1 MARTVDNLTKM
12 FLGNAESNIRYLA
25 FAEKADK
32 EGHQG
37 VAKVFRAIAMAK
49 MVHAISHFK
58 ATNLID
64 TTIENLK
71 QASEE
76 EKYDYKS
83 AYPPMVQ
90 DAVKDDSLE
99 GRHSLEYGLS
109 IAPVII
115 KLIAKAM
122 NNIDMEPEGSYYVCP
137 VCGNIEFKTPSDKC
151 PFCGVDASRFTE
163 IS

>member
-12 FLGNAESNIRYLA
+12 FLSNAESNIRYLA
-25 FAEKADK
+25 FAEAADQ
-32 EGHQG
+32 EGRQG
-37 VAKVFRAIAMAK
+37 VAKAFRALAMSK

-58 ATNLID
+58 ATGLVD
-64 TTIENLK
+64 TTAENLK

-83 AYPPMVQ
+83 AYPAMVQ
-90 DAVKDDSLE
+90 DAVKEDAIQ

-122 NNIDMEPEGSYYVCP
+122 NNPDMESEGSYYICP
-137 VCGNIEFKTPSDKC
+137 VCGNIEFKTPSEKC
-151 PFCGVDASRFTE
+151 PFCGVDVSQFTE